1 MERGQQRPCLPSQVG
16 GSGRTQMARWGCG
29 GAALREGW
37 DGLFSFSSVCPGEG
51 L

>member
-16 GSGRTQMARWGCG
+16 GNSRTQRARWGCG
-29 GAALREGW
+29 GAALQEGW
-37 DGLFSFSSVCPGEG
+37 VGLLSFSSVCLGEG